1 GLLCELEPSFG
12 EFGVYDLVI
21 TDTGAGDVLCSL
33 TTIKEPV
40 NIYLPLLICI
50 LGLIFLWV
58 VCSASS
64 YFWSKLKNQCLDAS
78 SPGNTQ
84 PAPGSPDDKDIA
96 RPPQRQRLK
105 SLDTFR
111 GISIVLM
118 IFVNDGAGG
127 YWFLEHVTW
136 NGLQVA
142 DLLFPWFM
150 WIMGVCV
157 PISIKSQLKKNVP
170 RLKILTGVIRR
181 ACILFLLGLIINSL
195 GGTTLETM
203 RIFGVLQRFGV
214 VYFVIATLSICFTS
228 QTYGIPKGPVV
239 AACQDIIVLIP
250 QWLIIILIIGAHYAI
265 VFHLEV
271 PGCPMG
277 YLGPGGIQDNG
288 DFRRCVGGATG
299 YVDRMILGVNHMY
312 QNPTENE
319 VYKSGAFEPEG
330 IVGCLLSVFQVF
342 LGVQAGTTL
351 TFYQEWKDRLKHWLA
366 WGTASGIIGAILCL
380 ASKEE
385 GWIPVNKNLW
395 SLSFVLV
402 TSSFAFF
409 LLSACYFLIDV
420 KFWWSGKPFF
430 YPGMNA
436 TIMFVG
442 HEVAYNLFPWHWSV
456 GAMNTHFMQL
466 IEALWGT
473 GLWILVA
480 IWLYHI
486 KFFLSL

>member
-1 GLLCELEPSFG
+1 
-12 EFGVYDLVI
+12 
-21 TDTGAGDVLCSL
+21 
-33 TTIKEPV
+33 
-40 NIYLPLLICI
+40 
-50 LGLIFLWV
+50 
-58 VCSASS
+58 
-64 YFWSKLKNQCLDAS
+64 
-78 SPGNTQ
+78 
-84 PAPGSPDDKDIA
+84 
-96 RPPQRQRLK
+96 
-105 SLDTFR
+105 
-111 GISIVLM
+111 
-118 IFVNDGAGG
+118 
-127 YWFLEHVTW
+127 
-136 NGLQVA
+136 
-142 DLLFPWFM
+142 
-150 WIMGVCV
+150 
-157 PISIKSQLKKNVP
+157 
-170 RLKILTGVIRR
+170 
-181 ACILFLLGLIINSL
+181 
-195 GGTTLETM
+195 
-203 RIFGVLQRFGV
+203 
-214 VYFVIATLSICFTS
+214 
-228 QTYGIPKGPVV
+228 GPVV

-473 GLWILVA
+473 GLKNKNKFEDKGEHLRNVKNGEVEKSAVA
-480 IWLYHI
+480 AHAWSEKYLIDTKASLIKQIEKQKELTVWGKIHI
-486 KFFLSL
+486 QK